1 MDKPRLA
8 FVFPGQGAQAPGMGQ
23 DVFDEYDAAKAIFKA
38 ADERLGFA
46 ISELC
51 FEGPEEKLK
60 ETAIAQPAIVAAS
73 LAYLAAVRDMEV
85 LPQPDFVAGHSL
97 GEYTALA
104 AAGALEPADAIQ
116 LAALRGRLMQLAAQQ
131 APGAMAAVLGIDE
144 ATLNQVVSDAGVFV
158 ANYNSPGQIVIS
170 GDKDKIA
177 QAAEALAAKG
187 AKVVPLAV
195 SGAFHTPLMAPAAE
209 GLARVVERL
218 AFKDAQIP
226 IIANTSGLPIT
237 AAVDIRA
244 ELLKQLTTSVYWQK
258 SVEYM
263 ISAGVTTFVE
273 IGPGKVLTGLIR
285 RISREVKA
293 INISDAQT
301 IKNLQSSTWN

>member
-1 MDKPRLA
+1 LDKPRLA

-23 DVFDEYDAAKAIFKA
+23 DVFDEYDAARAIFKA

-51 FEGPEEKLK
+51 FEGPEDKLK

-73 LAYLAAVRDMEV
+73 LAYLAAIRDIEV

-116 LAALRGRLMQLAAQQ
+116 LAALRGRLMQLASQQ
-131 APGAMAAVLGIDE
+131 SPGAMAAVLGLDE
-144 ATLNQVVSDAGVFV
+144 ASLAAITAETGVYI

-170 GDKDKIA
+170 GDKDNMAK
-177 QAAEALAAKG
+177 AAEAIAAKG
-187 AKVVPLAV
+187 ARVVPLAV

-218 AFKDAQIP
+218 TFKDAAIP
-226 IIANTSGLPIT
+226 IIANTSGQPIT
-237 AAVDIRA
+237 AAADIRA

-263 ISAGVTTFVE
+263 IGAGVTTFVE
-273 IGPGKVLTGLIR
+273 IGPGKVLSGLIR
-285 RISREVKA
+285 RINRDVKT
-293 INISDAQT
+293 INISETQA
-301 IKNLQSSTWN
+301 IKNLQANTWN

>member
-23 DVFDEYDAAKAIFKA
+23 DVFDEYDAARAIFKA

-51 FEGPEEKLK
+51 FEGPEDKLK

-73 LAYLAAVRDMEV
+73 LAYLAAIRDIEV

-116 LAALRGRLMQLAAQQ
+116 LAALRGRLMQLASQQ
-131 APGAMAAVLGIDE
+131 SPGAMAAVLGLDE
-144 ATLNQVVSDAGVFV
+144 ASLAAITAETGVYI

-170 GDKDKIA
+170 GDKDNMAK
-177 QAAEALAAKG
+177 AAEAIAAKG
-187 AKVVPLAV
+187 ARVVPLAV

-218 AFKDAQIP
+218 TFKDAAIP
-226 IIANTSGLPIT
+226 IIANTSGQPIT
-237 AAVDIRA
+237 AAADIRA

-263 ISAGVTTFVE
+263 IGAGVTTFVE
-273 IGPGKVLTGLIR
+273 IGPGKVLSGLIR
-285 RISREVKA
+285 RINRDVKT
-293 INISDAQT
+293 INISETQA
-301 IKNLQSSTWN
+301 IKNLQANTWN